1 MVPAQ
6 TPSSGKDTSFH
17 RISFVHPLGHGLAAA
32 RKRL

>member
-17 RISFVHPLGHGLAAA
+17 RISFLHRLGHGLAVG